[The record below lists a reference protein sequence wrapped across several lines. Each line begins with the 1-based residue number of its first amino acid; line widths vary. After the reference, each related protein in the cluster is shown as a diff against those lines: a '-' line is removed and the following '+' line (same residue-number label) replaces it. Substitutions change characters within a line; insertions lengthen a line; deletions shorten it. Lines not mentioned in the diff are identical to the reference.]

1 MGVLDIWS
9 PTRETSVNHLR
20 SGRRPNSQ
28 RQGPSGLALWA
39 RVLVPAP
46 AQPGQVGKPPW
57 AVCSPSLR
65 KLGGSPG
72 REGAGPGATSLPHRA
87 ICQGLCTEGLAPTP
101 SSLIGCL
108 RAHKACSAVDLVG
121 EGDRLSPSPHPPG
134 KSQSLAP
141 MGVGRG
147 FRGGQGP
154 KWVRGRRGAHVL
166 GRGRGYLT
174 SGKKKHTP
182 LPRFPHLGR
191 ERGTQQ
197 REGGGVPCVVR
208 GGPHIWEGRAPV
220 CKWGAPHLKRG
231 KESSTFGERDGA
243 PHSERG

>member
-1 MGVLDIWS
+1 MGVLDTWM
-9 PTRETSVNHLR
+9 PPRETSVNHLR
-20 SGRRPNSQ
+20 SGRRPNSR

-87 ICQGLCTEGLAPTP
+87 ICQGLCTDGLAPTP

-154 KWVRGRRGAHVL
+154 KWVRGRKRSTRFGERKGVSHFWKEKV
-166 GRGRGYLT
+166 
-174 SGKKKHTP
+174 P
-182 LPRFPHLGR
+182 PPFPHLGR
-191 ERGTQQ
+191 ERGTQ
-197 REGGGVPCVVR
+197 
-208 GGPHIWEGRAPV
+208 
-220 CKWGAPHLKRG
+220 
-231 KESSTFGERDGA
+231 
-243 PHSERG
+243 